1 MLLNRPFNNGYTK
14 TYIFFFDFY
23 KTFLQVSKHL
33 FIGETKITYTYS
45 QSISA
50 EAFSASSSPY
60 DVKV

>member
-50 EAFSASSSPY
+50 EAF
-60 DVKV
+60 